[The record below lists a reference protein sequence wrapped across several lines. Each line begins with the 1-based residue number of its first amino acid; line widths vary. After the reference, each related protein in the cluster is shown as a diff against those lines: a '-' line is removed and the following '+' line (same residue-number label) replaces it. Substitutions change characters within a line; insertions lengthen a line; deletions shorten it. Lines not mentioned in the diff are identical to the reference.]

1 MKLKI
6 HFNHKEELWNSWSH
20 AGGILLGVI
29 VGIIFLYWCFTQ
41 HNGWATAGII
51 LYLFGMLMSYIAST
65 TSCHF
70 CLEQVEG
77 TSAQMGSC
85 RHLLA
90 YCRFLL
96 PYHAHSHART
106 GLLGMEPFYLYLG
119 LRHCRNRHEFCQ
131 AQGPQQLRDALLCRH
146 GSLCSRC
153 LQASYRFC
161 FPSHSLV
168 DYCRRYLLHH
178 GCCILQYQ
186 QEEIHA
192 FRIPLLCAGRKYL
205 PHHRRLGHSHEI
217 YLNNLR
223 IRIKASESFSLSD
236 AFTFL

>member
-65 TSCHF
+65 T
-70 CLEQVEG
+70 
-77 TSAQMGSC
+77 
-85 RHLLA
+85 
-90 YCRFLL
+90 
-96 PYHAHSHART
+96 YHAISAWSKWKERLRKWDHAAIYWHIAGSYSPITLIAMREQ
-106 GLLGMEPFYLYLG
+106 GYWGWSLFIYLG

-131 AQGPQQLRDALLCRH
+131 AQGPQQLRDSLLCRH
-146 GSLCSRC
+146 GPLCSRC

-178 GCCILQYQ
+178 GRCILQYQ
-186 QEEIHA
+186 QEKIHA

-205 PHHRRLGHSHEI
+205 PHHCSLGYSHEI
-217 YLNNLR
+217 YLNDLR
-223 IRIKASESFSLSD
+223 IGIKMM
-236 AFTFL
+236 